1 MNHRRRNLKQVVW
14 VGNVK
19 KKLKQFPKLVQKDI
33 GDALFIAQK
42 GGMPLDAKPLK
53 YIGSGVFEI
62 RVTHRTDTYRSVY
75 SVKIGE
81 RIYVLHC
88 FQKKSKIGK
97 KTPQKEIDLIKERLK
112 IAQELEKNYEQKN

>member
-1 MNHRRRNLKQVVW
+1 MKHKRRNLKRVVW
-14 VGNVK
+14 VGNTK
-19 KKLKQFPKLVQKDI
+19 KKLKKFPESVQKDI
-33 GDALFIAQK
+33 GDALFIAQA
-42 GGMPLDAKPLK
+42 GSLSPAAKPLK

-62 RVTHRTDTYRSVY
+62 RVTHKTDTYRSVY

-88 FQKKSKIGK
+88 FQKKSKKGK

-112 IAQELEKNYEQKN
+112 MAQELEKNYEQKN